1 MQLQTLELIL
11 AEIDGAGTPDDV
23 HQVLDRVGR
32 QLGYCG
38 CSYISLQSL
47 PLATERVPFFRTSV
61 KPAFLHDYQ
70 SLELLGYDPVVL
82 RAATSNVGF
91 SWDTINDFAAVH
103 GRGTGRR
110 GHRSRGIRVFELAHD
125 HGYRHGFVL
134 PLHAVDHR
142 GSPSSAL
149 ISLYWQDEG
158 PALPKEATPL
168 WLPLIAAAAHERIRI
183 LRQKTEQNTETLMPA
198 PVLTDRER
206 EVLVWT
212 CRGKT
217 RSETADILHISD
229 RTVQHHLRRVM
240 NKLNVHNKFHAI
252 AVAISLKLISI

>member
-1 MQLQTLELIL
+1 MQIQTLELIL
-11 AEIDGAGTPDDV
+11 TEIDGAGTPEEI
-23 HQVLDRVGR
+23 HQMLDRIGH
-32 QLGYCG
+32 QLGFSG

-47 PLATERVPFFRTSV
+47 PLASERLPFFMTSV
-61 KPAFLHDYQ
+61 KPEFLQDYQ
-70 SLELLGYDPVVL
+70 SLELLGYDPVVV

-91 SWDTINDFAAVH
+91 SWDTVSEFGSVH
-103 GRGTGRR
+103 GRGGGRR
-110 GHRSRGIRVFELAHD
+110 GHRSRGHRVFELAHD

-134 PLHAVDHR
+134 PLHAVDQY
-142 GSPSSAL
+142 GAPSS
-149 ISLYWQDEG
+149 SLVTLFWQDDV

-168 WLPLIAAAAHERIRI
+168 WLPLIAAAAHERIRV
-183 LRQKTEQNTETLMPA
+183 LRQCALQETDPPA
-198 PVLTDRER
+198 AIPVLTDRER

-240 NKLNVHNKFHAI
+240 SKLNVHNKFHAI
-252 AVAISLKLISI
+252 AVAVSLRLISI